1 MISFPYSP
9 RELQATEA
17 RLSQIYEAAKL
28 GLKGDKLALASG
40 MLPSEYRQL
49 CQLDPTVEL
58 AALKGAADA
67 EIEAST
73 QLRDAARNG
82 DSKAAL
88 AILQHSHGW
97 ATAKESTRVAVGLT
111 NADGSAMNLVIGWEE

>member
-1 MISFPYSP
+1 MVSFPYSP
-9 RELQATEA
+9 RELHVTET
-17 RLSQIYEAAKL
+17 RLTQIYEAAKL

-49 CQLDPTVEL
+49 CQLDPIVEL
-58 AALKGAADA
+58 AAMKGAADA

-73 QLRDAARNG
+73 QLRDAARAG

-97 ATAKESTRVAVGLT
+97 ATAKESTKVAVGLT
-111 NADGSAMNLVIGWEE
+111 NADGSAMNLVIGWEA

>member
-1 MISFPYSP
+1 MVSFPYSP
-9 RELQATEA
+9 RELHVTEV
-17 RLSQIYEAAKL
+17 RLTQIYEAAKL

-49 CQLDPTVEL
+49 CQLDPIVEL
-58 AALKGAADA
+58 AAMKGAADA

-73 QLRDAARNG
+73 QLRDAARAG

-97 ATAKESTRVAVGLT
+97 ATAKESTKVAVGLT
-111 NADGSAMNLVIGWEE
+111 NADGSAMNLVIGWEA

>member
-1 MISFPYSP
+1 M
-9 RELQATEA
+9 
-17 RLSQIYEAAKL
+17 
-28 GLKGDKLALASG
+28 
-40 MLPSEYRQL
+40 
-49 CQLDPTVEL
+49 
-58 AALKGAADA
+58 KGAADA
-67 EIEAST
+67 EVEAST